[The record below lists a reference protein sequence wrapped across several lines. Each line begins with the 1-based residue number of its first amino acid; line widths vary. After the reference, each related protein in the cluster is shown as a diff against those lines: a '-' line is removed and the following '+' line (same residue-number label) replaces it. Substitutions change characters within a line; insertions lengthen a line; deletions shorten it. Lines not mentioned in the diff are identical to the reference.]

1 MAETMTL
8 TTVLIDISTIS
19 TLLFVGFLIRQKIPF
34 FYKYYIPTSLIAGI
48 LGLLLGPQVL
58 GQFSP
63 IHLHFSQWIS
73 QWTNFLFAF
82 IFTTSFLGTSTG
94 KFGRDVLSTTCVT
107 GAVFMAQVLA
117 GLGIAFLLSKLMSNV
132 PYAMDSFRYPVSMAD
147 TVLPVSWAAA
157 SLLKAGRTLPV
168 SL

>member
-63 IHLHFSQWIS
+63 IHLHFSRVDFTVDKFPVRIYLYDIVPW
-73 QWTNFLFAF
+73 NFHRK
-82 IFTTSFLGTSTG
+82 I
-94 KFGRDVLSTTCVT
+94 
-107 GAVFMAQVLA
+107 
-117 GLGIAFLLSKLMSNV
+117 
-132 PYAMDSFRYPVSMAD
+132 
-147 TVLPVSWAAA
+147 
-157 SLLKAGRTLPV
+157 RT
-168 SL
+168 

>member
-1 MAETMTL
+1 MTL
-8 TTVLIDISTIS
+8 TTVLIDISAIS
-19 TLLFVGFLIRQKIPF
+19 VLLLLAFLIRQKIPF

-63 IHLHFSQWIS
+63 IHLQLSEWIS

-82 IFTTSFLGTSTG
+82 IFATSFLGTSTG

-107 GAVFMAQVLA
+107 GVVFMAQ
-117 GLGIAFLLSKLMSNV
+117 GIFT
-132 PYAMDSFRYPVSMAD
+132 P
-147 TVLPVSWAAA
+147 
-157 SLLKAGRTLPV
+157 
-168 SL
+168 

>member
-107 GAVFMAQVLA
+107 QHHKLKIRYYTF
-117 GLGIAFLLSKLMSNV
+117 ILSC
-132 PYAMDSFRYPVSMAD
+132 
-147 TVLPVSWAAA
+147 
-157 SLLKAGRTLPV
+157 
-168 SL
+168 

>member
-19 TLLFVGFLIRQKIPF
+19 ALLFVGFLIRQKIPF

-58 GQFSP
+58 GQLSP

-73 QWTNFLFAF
+73 QVLPQ
-82 IFTTSFLGTSTG
+82 SP
-94 KFGRDVLSTTCVT
+94 VLS
-107 GAVFMAQVLA
+107 
-117 GLGIAFLLSKLMSNV
+117 I
-132 PYAMDSFRYPVSMAD
+132 
-147 TVLPVSWAAA
+147 
-157 SLLKAGRTLPV
+157 
-168 SL
+168 

>member
-1 MAETMTL
+1 MTL
-8 TTVLIDISTIS
+8 TTVLIDISAVS
-19 TLLFVGFLIRQKIPF
+19 VLLFLAFLIRQKIPF

-63 IHLHFSQWIS
+63 VHLQFSEWIS

-82 IFTTSFLGTSTG
+82 IFATSFLGTSTG

-107 GAVFMAQVLA
+107 GVVFMAQVLV
-117 GLGIAFLLSKLMSNV
+117 GLGIAFYCPHLWIMFLTPWDFFLYLAFMV
-132 PYAMDSFRYPVSMAD
+132 VMA
-147 TVLPVSWAAA
+147 LPGSWAAA
-157 SLLKAGRTLPV
+157 LPLRAGRKPWVLP
-168 SL
+168 